1 MKITLRNSKQD
12 AVSQMRQLW
21 DKMKVALDGG
31 SALVVDVRLE
41 SRTSEQNSMF
51 HAIISQIGVQAEHAG
66 SKWAAESWKRLLVD
80 AYFAEKGERVGRVVP
95 NLTGDGIV
103 QLGEQTRKF
112 TKSQAS
118 EFTEFCMA
126 WAAQNGVTI
135 ND

>member
-1 MKITLRNSKQD
+1 MLIQIHNSKQG
-12 AVSQMRQLW
+12 VSQMRQLW
-21 DKMKVALDGG
+21 STMKEALDGG
-31 SALVVDVRLE
+31 AALVVSVKLQ
-41 SRTSEQNSMF
+41 SRSVEQNSMF
-51 HAIISQIGVQAEHAG
+51 HSIISQVSAQAEHAG
-66 SKWAAESWKRLLVD
+66 SKWDAESWKRLLVD

-112 TKSQAS
+112 TKLQAS

>member
-1 MKITLRNSKQD
+1 MLIQIHDSKQG
-12 AVSQMRQLW
+12 VSQMRQLW
-21 DKMKVALDGG
+21 STMKEALDGG
-31 SALVVDVRLE
+31 AALVVSVKLQ
-41 SRTSEQNSMF
+41 SRSVEQNSMF
-51 HAIISQIGVQAEHAG
+51 HSIISQVSAQAEHAG
-66 SKWAAESWKRLLVD
+66 SKWDAESWKRLLVD
-80 AYFAEKGERVGRVVP
+80 AYFDEKGERVGRVVP

-112 TKSQAS
+112 TKLQAS

>member
-1 MKITLRNSKQD
+1 MKIILRNSKD

-31 SALVVDVRLE
+31 SALVVDVRLV
-41 SRTSEQNSMF
+41 SRSSEQNAMF
-51 HAIISQIGVQAEHAG
+51 HVIISQISAQAEHAG
-66 SKWAAESWKRLLVD
+66 CKWDVESWKRLLVD
-80 AYFAEKGERVGRVVP
+80 AYLSEKGKRVGRVVP
-95 NLTGDGIV
+95 NLTADGIV
-103 QLGEQTRKF
+103 QLGKQTRSF
-112 TKSQAS
+112 SPLQAS

>member
-1 MKITLRNSKQD
+1 MKITLRNSKQG
-12 AVSQMRQLW
+12 VSQMRQLW

-31 SALVVDVRLE
+31 AALVVDVRLE
-41 SRTSEQNSMF
+41 SRSIEQNSMF
-51 HAIISQIGVQAEHAG
+51 HAIISQIAVQAEHAG
-66 SKWAAESWKRLLVD
+66 GMWDAESWKRLLVD

-112 TKSQAS
+112 NKLQAS
-118 EFTEFCMA
+118 EFTEFCLA
-126 WAAQNGVTI
+126 WAATSGVTI